1 VPAARSASPPP
12 EPRAWIALL
21 ESADGRTGGVLYRAL
36 RADVAPRFVHIT
48 RDAPPPPGA
57 AAYDIVHEDGDPDG
71 AGGAVLIAPLDGD
84 DELTARWEALREQL
98 AGRQG
103 YLGSRLYRSA
113 GAADFRFVALVR
125 WSSPL
130 MYART
135 LRQPAAE
142 QALAALPGE
151 PALYLAE

>member
-12 EPRAWIALL
+12 DRRAWIALL
-21 ESADGRTGGVLYRAL
+21 ESADGRTGGGVLYRAL
-36 RADVAPRFVHIT
+36 RGDVAPRFVHIT
-48 RDAPPPPGA
+48 REAPPPGA
-57 AAYDIVHEDGDPDG
+57 AAYDVVHEDGDPDG
-71 AGGAVLIAPLDGD
+71 AGGAVLIAPFDGD
-84 DELTARWEALREQL
+84 DELVARWEALREQL

-103 YLGSRLYRSA
+103 YLGSRLHRSA
-113 GAADFRFVALVR
+113 GAAEFRFVALVR

-135 LRQPAAE
+135 LRQPATE
-142 QALAALPGE
+142 QALAALPHE

>member
-1 VPAARSASPPP
+1 MPV
-12 EPRAWIALL
+12 WIALL
-21 ESADGRTGGVLYRAL
+21 ESADDRTGGGVLYRAL
-36 RADVAPRFVHIT
+36 RGDVARRFVHIS
-48 RDAPPPPGA
+48 RDAPPPFA
-57 AAYDIVHEDGDPDG
+57 AAYDVVHEDGDPDG

-84 DELTARWEALREQL
+84 DELVAEWEAVRGQL

-103 YLGSRLYRSA
+103 YLGSRLHRSA
-113 GAADFRFVALVR
+113 GAAEFRFVALVR

-142 QALAALPGE
+142 QALAALPSA